1 MVYIDSLSNDP
12 TSPLS
17 IGLASE
23 EVQVLLTPNIGVIG
37 VGGAGGNAINNMIES
52 NLQGVSFFAANTDAQ
67 ALAKSLAPEKIQL
80 GISLTRGLG
89 AGSNPEIG
97 KKAAEESEEKIKEYL
112 TGLHLLFI
120 TAGMGGGTGTG
131 AAPVIARIAH
141 EMGILTVGVVS
152 KPFNFEGS
160 KRMKT
165 AEGGILELQK
175 YVETLLLIPNQNMF
189 RVIGENTTFKE
200 AFKIAD
206 NVLCQ
211 GVRSITDLMM
221 HPGFINLDFADV
233 QTVLKQVGRA
243 MMGAGEASGEN
254 RALLAT
260 EKALTNPLLDDS
272 SIKGAKRILINIAG
286 GDDMT
291 LSEVASATER
301 VTSELPE
308 EASIIFGTCS
318 SEELTGKIRV
328 TIVATGI
335 QDDASSTDKKEE
347 EIPSKIQERIDI
359 EVPSIQQ
366 PAIEI
371 EIDENQPEFIEP
383 TSSFK
388 IKNEPEIKNL
398 SIDIEI
404 LETPQ
409 KLQEPA
415 LIEEEHIELKETHHV
430 SSPLHIRPSIEGTE
444 QKITQASKVYKTS
457 LFDWIPNLGAKPNQT
472 EKNTSKSSE
481 TDDFELPSFFKTK

>member
-1 MVYIDSLSNDP
+1 MVDIDFSQN
-12 TSPLS
+12 TQTQPLS
-17 IGLASE
+17 IGLATE
-23 EVQVLLTPNIGVIG
+23 QVQVLLTPNIGVIG

-52 NLQGVSFFAANTDAQ
+52 NLQGVSFFVANTDAQ

-131 AAPVIARIAH
+131 AAPVIAKIAH
-141 EMGILTVGVVS
+141 EMGILTVAVVS
-152 KPFNFEGS
+152 KPFNFEGT
-160 KRMKT
+160 KRMQT

-189 RVIGENTTFKE
+189 RVIGENTTFKD

-206 NVLCQ
+206 NILCQ

-243 MMGAGEASGEN
+243 MMGSGEASGEN
-254 RALLAT
+254 RALVAT

-272 SIKGAKRILINIAG
+272 SIKGAKRILINVAG

-291 LSEVASATER
+291 LAEVANATER

-308 EASIIFGTCS
+308 EASIIFGTCT

-335 QDDASSTDKKEE
+335 QDKEE
-347 EIPSKIQERIDI
+347 TSFKENQEPQKVQERLNID
-359 EVPSIQQ
+359 VPSVQQ
-366 PAIEI
+366 PPEETVIK
-371 EIDENQPEFIEP
+371 ENQPEFIE
-383 TSSFK
+383 SSTTFK
-388 IKNEPEIKNL
+388 IKEEPKIKNL
-398 SIDIEI
+398 NIDIEI

-409 KLQEPA
+409 ELQEPA
-415 LIEEEHIELKETHHV
+415 LLEEEHIELKEKSPTL
-430 SSPLHIRPSIEGTE
+430 SPLHIRPAIEGTE
-444 QKITQASKVYKTS
+444 QKITQTPKVYKTS
-457 LFDWIPNLGAKPNQT
+457 LFDWIPNLTNKSSQA
-472 EKNTSKSSE
+472 EKNISKSQE